1 MSTTARDTRTR
12 IDDRSRGRE
21 ERPSRAGTRGGG
33 RRNRSVHASRDL
45 SMGGMAVLERTD
57 EHAREQPERHAD
69 SRTTA
74 AWGAP
79 STAPQRHRSTRRV
92 PQNLHTTPVRGT
104 GLQRKLG
111 SKQVVSV
118 RGRRVGATKRT
129 SMLAKLSALA
139 LAFLVGGVALAMF
152 LSGVS
157 TQQTFQLQQLV
168 AQESQLDN
176 QLESLNRDLEN
187 SRSSA
192 EVARRAAEMGLVIP
206 NQPGILAVGENG
218 ETTEERS
225 ADLSSRPIID
235 MHGQAAPANPASSD
249 PADTEELSGNL
260 EAIPEG
266 ESRLPADQP
275 APAPAPL
282 PEVAPY
288 APNVAAAP
296 NGNAAPDDQAG
307 EDLQ

>member
-1 MSTTARDTRTR
+1 MSTTARDTRPRTDNR
-12 IDDRSRGRE
+12 ARGRDDR
-21 ERPSRAGTRGGG
+21 PARADARGG
-33 RRNRSVHASRDL
+33 RRGRSEHASRDL
-45 SMGGMAVLERTD
+45 SMGGMAVLDRTGEHPDERTD
-57 EHAREQPERHAD
+57 RGSDPRA
-69 SRTTA
+69 TA

-79 STAPQRHRSTRRV
+79 TKAPQRHRSTRRA
-92 PQNLHTTPVRGT
+92 PENLHTTPVPST
-104 GLQRKLG
+104 GFQRKLG

-129 SMLAKLSALA
+129 SMLAKLSAVA
-139 LAFLVGGVALAMF
+139 LGFLIGGVALAMF

-192 EVARRAAEMGLVIP
+192 EIARQAAEMGLVVP
-206 NQPGILAVGENG
+206 NQPGILAVAENG
-218 ETTEERS
+218 ETAEQRP
-225 ADLSSRPIID
+225 ADLSTRPIID
-235 MHGQAAPANPASSD
+235 MHGQPVPSNPASSN
-249 PADTEELSGNL
+249 PADTEELSDNL

-266 ESRLPADQP
+266 ESQLPADQP
-275 APAPAPL
+275 APAPAPV
-282 PEVAPY
+282 PEIAPY

-296 NGNAAPDDQAG
+296 NEDVAQDDQAG
-307 EDLQ
+307 EDSQ